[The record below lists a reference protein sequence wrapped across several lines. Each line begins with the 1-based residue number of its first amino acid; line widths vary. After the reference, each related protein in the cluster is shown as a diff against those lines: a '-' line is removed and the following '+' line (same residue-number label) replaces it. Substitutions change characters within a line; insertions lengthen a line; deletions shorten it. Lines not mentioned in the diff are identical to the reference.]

1 MMNSAPFAHFYKKS
15 VPERIAILEKHGIL
29 NAEDAD
35 RLLGEALSLNYR
47 RADRMIEN
55 VIGVF
60 GLPLGLGLNL
70 RMNHKD
76 YAVPMAVEEASIL
89 AAVSSAAKLSQ
100 TAGGIIADSDDPLLV
115 GQVVVEKVTDVNEA
129 ADAVLCRKEEILN
142 LANSL
147 HPNMVARGGG
157 AKNIQV
163 NVHTSLEDGNDMLAV
178 HITVDTRDAM
188 GANLVNSIC
197 EGVSNLIQTIT
208 GGRVLLRI
216 LSNFSDQSLVRARL
230 VIPATILSKNGITGE
245 WVRDRIVSASR
256 FAENDVHRA
265 VTHNKG
271 IMNGIDAVAIS
282 TGNDWRAI
290 EAAAHAHAASNG
302 RYSTLSRWE
311 TDNSGRLIGS
321 LEMPLNVGI
330 VGGGIESN
338 PTAKL
343 ALRILNVESGR
354 ELAEVMAAVGLLQNL
369 AALRALVNEGIQK
382 GHMSLHARSV
392 VQAAGADFGI
402 ADTVVERLVASGDIK
417 MWKARQIIAELNGTP
432 KNPSDDSTAIPAQ
445 KGAKQTASA
454 PGKVVLLGEHA
465 VLYGSRAI
473 AAPLPYSIHAR
484 VVEGRP
490 GVHLSVPRWRIDTHW
505 TPNSQHGSS
514 ILKAIERMLTRIGV
528 TRPKIR
534 IELFPEV
541 PRAMG
546 LGSSAAAVVAVIR
559 ALSQYYALSLRNDE
573 VNRIAYESENFIHGS
588 SSGMDNTV
596 VCHNQPILYR
606 MDPALTHLPF
616 EIACPVPLVVGM
628 GGKENLTAPMVAGVR
643 KMWQKDRRKFNAIF
657 RAIDHKVGLALAS
670 LKNNDLQQLGEL
682 MIKNHELLK
691 RLKVSSNVQDI
702 MVDTALR
709 HGALGAKLT
718 GGGGGGAIIALSP
731 NNQKTVAAGLNDA
744 GFETIE
750 MTIEPTRH
758 NAQGDRRA
766 DVAAGDPQKLIM
778 VDNNDTVTGY
788 CTREECHAGE
798 GIQHRA
804 FSIFIFDPAGR
815 LLLQKRSAEKALWP
829 LFWSNSCCSHP
840 LAGETTHQAAHRR
853 LTEELGISTPL
864 NYLFKFA
871 YQARFNHKGSE
882 NELCSVFVG
891 QSEQPIQ
898 ADPAEIDAWRYVS
911 IPELEA
917 EMDQKPDRFT
927 PWFKIEWRRLR
938 QHPMVKKLIEQT
950 VFN

>member
-1 MMNSAPFAHFYKKS
+1 MNSAPFAQFYKKS
-15 VPERIAILEKHGIL
+15 VPERMAILEKHSII
-29 NAEDAD
+29 NAEEAN
-35 RLLGEALSLNYR
+35 RLIGEDHLLNYR
-47 RADRMIEN
+47 QADRMIEN

-70 RMNHKD
+70 QVNHKD

-100 TAGGIIADSDDPLLV
+100 TAGGIITDSDDPLLI
-115 GQVVVEKVTDVNEA
+115 GQVVVENVTDGDEA
-129 ADAVLCRKEEILN
+129 ANAVVSRKEEILN

-157 AKNIQV
+157 AKDIQV
-163 NVHTSLEDGNDMLAV
+163 NPSISVEDGNDMLAI

-216 LSNFSDQSLVRARL
+216 LSNLSDQSLVRARL
-230 VIPATILSKNGITGE
+230 VVPATILAKNGVSGE
-245 WVRDRIVSASR
+245 LVRDRIVSASR
-256 FAENDVHRA
+256 FAENDYHRA

-271 IMNGIDAVAIS
+271 IMNGIDAVAIA

-290 EAAAHAHAASNG
+290 EAAAHGYAASNG
-302 RYSTLSRWE
+302 RYTTLSRWE
-311 TDNSGRLIGS
+311 TDDSGRLIGS

-330 VGGGIESN
+330 VGGSIESN

-382 GHMSLHARSV
+382 GHMSLHARSLA
-392 VQAAGADFGI
+392 QAAGADPGI
-402 ADTVVERLVASGDIK
+402 ADTVVERLVESGDIK
-417 MWKARQIIAELNGTP
+417 LWKARQVIDELNAT
-432 KNPSDDSTAIPAQ
+432 KTYPSDDSTARPAQ
-445 KGAKQTASA
+445 KVAEQMASA

-490 GVHLSVPRWRIDTHW
+490 GVHLSVPRWGIDTHW
-505 TPNSQHGSS
+505 MPNSQHDSS
-514 ILKAIERMLTRIGV
+514 ILKAIERILTKIGV

-541 PRAMG
+541 QRAMG

-559 ALSQYYALSLRNDE
+559 ALSQYYALSLSNDE
-573 VNRIAYESENFIHGS
+573 VNRIAFESENFIHGS

-606 MDPALTHLPF
+606 MDSALKSLPV
-616 EIACPVPLVVGM
+616 EIACPIPLVVGM
-628 GGKENLTAPMVAGVR
+628 SGKESLTAPMVAGVR
-643 KMWQKDRRKFNAIF
+643 EMWQKDRRKLNAIF

-670 LKNNDLQQLGEL
+670 LKNNDLKQLGDL

-691 RLKVSSNVQDI
+691 QLNVSSRVQNI

-731 NNQKTVAAGLNDA
+731 NNHKTVAAGLNDA

-750 MTIEPTRH
+750 MTIEPAWQDAR
-758 NAQGDRRA
+758 GDCRA
-766 DVAAGDPQKLIM
+766 DITASNQQKLIM
-778 VDNNDTVTGY
+778 VDINDTVTGY

-798 GIQHRA
+798 GLRHRA
-804 FSIFIFDPAGR
+804 FSIFIFDRSGR
-815 LLLQKRSAEKALWP
+815 LLLQKRGADKALWP

-840 LAGETTHQAAHRR
+840 LVGETTHQAAHRR

-864 NYLFKFA
+864 TYLFKFA
-871 YQARFNHKGSE
+871 YQARFEHKGSE

-898 ADPAEIDAWRYVS
+898 ADPSEIDACRHVS
-911 IPELEA
+911 IPDLET
-917 EMDQKPDRFT
+917 EMDQNPNRFT

-938 QHPMVKKLIEQT
+938 QHPMVKKLTEET